1 MEGLAKRLKE
11 MDADALM
18 LVSDSIRDA
27 NMFYLTN
34 FLAPD
39 PFFYL
44 GKGES
49 EFIIVSKMEFS
60 RAKKESRVK
69 DVRSTA
75 EYGLPDLLKK
85 YKDAQKARSEMLKDV
100 LNEEGVKRIV
110 VPSNFPFFIAREL
123 RDFEMVPT
131 RLVEESREVKNKA
144 EIESIKKAQR
154 ACESAM
160 DVAIELVRKAEID
173 KEFLRLTAEEVK
185 VSIEHELIKQGCGA
199 DDIIVASG
207 KQASDPHCSGSGRI
221 EINTPIIIDIFP
233 YLKKE
238 RYNADMT
245 RTVLRGTPTKE
256 IEEMY
261 RAVCDA
267 QNIAIGKI
275 RAGVTGKEVHEAACD
290 LFRERGYEFVHST
303 GHGVGL
309 DIHEGPS
316 LAENGNELK
325 VGNVITVE
333 PGLYDPNI
341 GGVRLEDLVLVTA
354 KGCKNL
360 TRFPKQLV
368 I

>member
-1 MEGLAKRLKE
+1 MKGLEKRLKK
-11 MDADALM
+11 MDVDALM

-44 GKGES
+44 GKERS
-49 EFIIVSKMEFS
+49 EFIIVSQMEFN
-60 RAKKESRVK
+60 RAKKESKIR
-69 DVRSTA
+69 DIRSAA
-75 EYGLPDLLKK
+75 EYGMPDLLRK
-85 YKDAQKARSEMLKDV
+85 YKDTQKARSEMLKDV
-100 LNEEGVKRIV
+100 LNKEDVKRIV
-110 VPSNFPFFIAREL
+110 VPRNFPFFVAREL
-123 RDFEMVPT
+123 HDFEIVST
-131 RLVEESREVKNKA
+131 RLVEELREIKNKA

-160 DVAIELVRKAEID
+160 DVAIEVLRKAKID
-173 KEFLRLTAEEVK
+173 KDFLRLTAEEVK
-185 VSIEHELIKQGCGA
+185 VVIEHKLIKQGCGA

-207 KQASDPHCSGSGRI
+207 KQASDPHCSGSGALK
-221 EINTPIIIDIFP
+221 INTPIIIDIFP

-245 RTVLRGTPTKE
+245 RTVLRGDPTKE

-261 RAVCDA
+261 QVVFDA

-275 RAGVTGKEVHEAACD
+275 RAGVTGKDVHEAVCD
-290 LFRERGYEFVHST
+290 LFQEQGYEPIHST
-303 GHGVGL
+303 GHGIGL

>member
-1 MEGLAKRLKE
+1 MEVLAKRLKK

-44 GKGES
+44 GKEGS

-60 RAKKESRVK
+60 RAKKESRIK

-75 EYGLPDLLKK
+75 EYGMPDLLKK
-85 YKDAQKARSEMLKDV
+85 YKDAQKARSELLKDV
-100 LNEEGVKRIV
+100 LNKEGVKRIA
-110 VPSNFPFFIAREL
+110 VPRNFPFFIAKEL
-123 RDFEMVPT
+123 RDFEIVPT
-131 RLVEESREVKNKA
+131 RLVEELRGVKNKA

-160 DVAIELVRKAEID
+160 DVAIEVIRKAKID
-173 KEFLRLTAEEVK
+173 KDSLRLTSEEVK
-185 VSIEHELIKQGCGA
+185 AIIEHKLINEGCGA

-207 KQASDPHCSGSGRI
+207 KQASDPHCSGSGAL
-221 EINTPIIIDIFP
+221 ETNTPIIIDIFP

-256 IEEMY
+256 IKEMY
-261 RAVCDA
+261 QAVLDA

-275 RAGVTGKEVHEAACD
+275 RAGVTGKEVHEAVYD
-290 LFRERGYEFVHST
+290 LFQERGYESIHST

-309 DIHEGPS
+309 DIHEDPS

-368 I
+368 V